1 MNVLVTGGAGYIGS
15 VVVEQLIKNGR
26 EVVVYDN
33 LSEGHA
39 AAIAPEA
46 TLVKAD
52 LSDSATL
59 VRALDRNRIEAV
71 IHLAASS
78 LVGESVENPH
88 LYFTNNVGAG
98 VSLLDAMLT
107 VGVKKLVFSS
117 TAAVYGA
124 PETAPITEEAPPNPI
139 NPYGESKLAFER
151 MLRWY
156 DEAYRL
162 RYVSLRCFN
171 TAGASERFGE
181 AHDPETHLIPNT
193 MRVAAARLG
202 AVDIFG

>member
-15 VVVEQLIKNGR
+15 VVVEQLIKNGH

-52 LSDSATL
+52 LSDRDTL

-78 LVGESVENPH
+78 LVGESVENPR
-88 LYFTNNVGAG
+88 
-98 VSLLDAMLT
+98 
-107 VGVKKLVFSS
+107 S
-117 TAAVYGA
+117 T
-124 PETAPITEEAPPNPI
+124 ITTT
-139 NPYGESKLAFER
+139 SWVL
-151 MLRWY
+151 
-156 DEAYRL
+156 
-162 RYVSLRCFN
+162 SRCS
-171 TAGASERFGE
+171 T
-181 AHDPETHLIPNT
+181 PC
-193 MRVAAARLG
+193 
-202 AVDIFG
+202 